1 MKNKILSKKN
11 FLELN
16 NKISKNL
23 FTKKDYLSLYKVFL
37 KKTLTKRIAHQTLWF
52 GEPILQLPQDLMIF
66 QELIFKSKPDY
77 IIEVGIAWS
86 GSLIYYSSILNIL
99 GGKKVIGIDNFVPK
113 EIEKRIQK
121 FSKLKNRIKIIKGIS
136 TDPKVLIKLKSIIK
150 NSKKMIVHLDSDH
163 SEQNVLKELNIYS
176 KLLKKGSFLI
186 CGDTHIELFK
196 NDLHGKNKK
205 YSKGDNPMTALKIF
219 LKSSE
224 GKKFK
229 QDTSFQDR
237 YLLTLN
243 PFGILKKIR
252 N

>member
-1 MKNKILSKKN
+1 
-11 FLELN
+11 
-16 NKISKNL
+16 
-23 FTKKDYLSLYKVFL
+23 
-37 KKTLTKRIAHQTLWF
+37 
-52 GEPILQLPQDLMIF
+52 
-66 QELIFKSKPDY
+66 
-77 IIEVGIAWS
+77 
-86 GSLIYYSSILNIL
+86 
-99 GGKKVIGIDNFVPK
+99 
-113 EIEKRIQK
+113 
-121 FSKLKNRIKIIKGIS
+121 
-136 TDPKVLIKLKSIIK
+136 
-150 NSKKMIVHLDSDH
+150 MIVHLDSDH